1 MKGLGPVALA
11 LVAAFAIIMIEGIIL
26 NVFIFKM
33 IGFKESALE
42 EEYIYSVN
50 KVEAIKRGL
59 PYALYYSYREAL
71 NRAGVDDIS
80 KISDLSELE
89 ENVTIIFNEY
99 RKKLENITN
108 VVVPAG
114 KIEIKVNSSEVEV
127 SFFSD
132 SLISYSYSSS
142 SLKFVIKENPN
153 VTIQIVNNELIENFY

>member
-1 MKGLGPVALA
+1 
-11 LVAAFAIIMIEGIIL
+11 
-26 NVFIFKM
+26 
-33 IGFKESALE
+33 
-42 EEYIYSVN
+42 VN

>member
-42 EEYIYSVN
+42 GEYISAVN

-71 NRAGVDDIS
+71 NRAGINDIS
-80 KISDLSELE
+80 LISDLSGLE

-99 RKKLENITN
+99 RKKVEERTN
-108 VVVPAG
+108 VVVPTG
-114 KIEIKVNSSEVEV
+114 KIEIKANPSEVEV
-127 SFFSD
+127 SFFSN

-142 SLKFVIKENPN
+142 SLNFVIKENPN
-153 VTIQIVNNELIENFY
+153 VTIKVVNNELIENFY